1 MAGAPRNR
9 ARGGCPAS
17 APADSALVCR
27 YCPTCKQ
34 QQLATKKL
42 DLWTLPETLIIHLK
56 RFSYTKFSRE
66 KLDTL
71 VEFPIRSALGPEQGG
86 RRRGRGARG
95 VTLSC
100 PAGTWT
106 SPSLSSSRRTS
117 PRQSCTNTISS
128 RFPTIMGACVTDT
141 VCARLWQGWPGV
153 GGGGG
158 GRGQDIPCVTEMSE
172 PVARSS
178 WWVEWE
184 GIWEALG
191 GRGVGV
197 DSTPLSQTRHLPA
210 TRTVASGTTSMTTAS
225 HL

>member
-1 MAGAPRNR
+1 MKGAEPSKGRAGRKSSLSEDRLGPHRTAHAVGAQR
-9 ARGGCPAS
+9 ACVPTR
-17 APADSALVCR
+17 ALVCR

-86 RRRGRGARG
+86 RWRGRGARG

-100 PAGTWT
+100 LAGTWT
-106 SPSLSSSRRTS
+106 SLSLSSSRRTS
-117 PRQSCTNTISS
+117 PHQSCTNTISS

-141 VCARLWQGWPGV
+141 VCARPWQGWPGV
-153 GGGGG
+153 GGGVAG
-158 GRGQDIPCVTEMSE
+158 GRILRV
-172 PVARSS
+172 
-178 WWVEWE
+178 
-184 GIWEALG
+184 
-191 GRGVGV
+191 
-197 DSTPLSQTRHLPA
+197 
-210 TRTVASGTTSMTTAS
+210 
-225 HL
+225 